1 MRGFKKNTYHEET
14 AAEAKAKAWKQ
25 KQENEQNCSVRA
37 GRGIR
42 LAKLGERRSR
52 HRRSGPVGGWE
63 GEQQSVFK

>member
-1 MRGFKKNTYHEET
+1 MPCEDSEGTLTMKKQRQRQRPGSGN
-14 AAEAKAKAWKQ
+14 KRK
-25 KQENEQNCSVRA
+25 QNCSVRA

-52 HRRSGPVGGWE
+52 HRRFGPLGCWE